1 MQKLY
6 VKRREDDMGKAICN
20 RCDGTG
26 VRDQGTTNF
35 NVCHVCGGTGKKVLM
50 TDGGAV
56 EDKVDGLAVDTF
68 STELGCTVRSCL
80 SCGVLIAGGA
90 TRCGFCAY
98 RYSAREY
105 GWWDP
110 LWKFMK
116 RLSKAVKFFRR

>member
-1 MQKLY
+1 MKHIQTYDIANRK
-6 VKRREDDMGKAICN
+6 DMEYLRKEWEKG
-20 RCDGTG
+20 
-26 VRDQGTTNF
+26 
-35 NVCHVCGGTGKKVLM
+35 NVEF
-50 TDGGAV
+50 V

-98 RYSAREY
+98 RYSARAY

-116 RLSKAVKFFRR
+116 RLSKAVKFFSR